1 MKIIID
7 IPDEV
12 YESVQNGT
20 YCGSLYE
27 ELKKAV
33 EPKQGEW
40 EYLKEHIIELRD
52 ADGELNQKQT
62 CQFILNLMDVIE
74 EEGDEEIESQED
86 KKTKKCPNCG
96 SDLMEYCYI
105 CGYEGEEVKE

>member
-7 IPDEV
+7 IPDDV
-12 YESVQNGT
+12 YESVKNGT

-40 EYLKEHIIELRD
+40 IDDDINSNEKYHFFKCSVC
-52 ADGELNQKQT
+52 GG
-62 CQFILNLMDVIE
+62 DVVPRCNF
-74 EEGDEEIESQED
+74 
-86 KKTKKCPNCG
+86 CPKIGRASCR
-96 SDLMEYCYI
+96 ER
-105 CGYEGEEVKE
+105 V